1 MKTKERDGCARQPIR
16 DAGRDPTRERDEA
29 RALRRRRKI
38 DENVVV
44 GAVAR
49 KIGPRPPETR
59 QTTANG

>member
-38 DENVVV
+38 DENVVGRFCGKNKV
-44 GAVAR
+44 
-49 KIGPRPPETR
+49 T
-59 QTTANG
+59 